1 MLLLKKF
8 KSLLSGSK
16 QKDQTKAKPIKVKPI
31 TEKEWKGDK
40 SSDNRDTPQSKDK
53 NPTKS
58 SYKSSDSSNE
68 KKYGDKKYGDKK
80 YTEQNSNKRTDT
92 DSQRSRGGKSY
103 SNSSTSDGYIKDD
116 KYQDKKYS
124 TKKYSNSPTTQSSD
138 GYIKDDKY
146 QDKRYSTKNYGSSSS
161 NQSSDGYIK
170 DDRYQDKKY
179 STKKYS
185 SPSSNQSSDGYV
197 KDDRYQ
203 DKKYSTKKYS
213 NSSNPQKRSRGRSQ
227 SFQSDRN
234 IRGVNIGYE
243 EALSMDGWTISD
255 FQIAEVEGKQRFHD
269 FNIPDKIMRAIQ
281 SLKYEYCTPIQ
292 ALIIPE
298 AFLGK
303 DLSGKAQTGTG
314 KTAAFLV
321 TIFRHLLE
329 KSESAGRKKGTPRV
343 LIMAPT
349 RELVIQIE
357 KDARDVGK
365 YCGFNIQSVFGGIN
379 YEKQRKQIENRNID
393 ILVATPGRLL
403 DYKEQGVLD
412 LSGLEILVIDEADRM
427 LDMGFIP
434 DMKEIIKSAPPKG
447 VRQTL
452 LFSATL
458 SKDII
463 RLASQWT
470 KNPLS
475 FEVDSKEMTAEHIE
489 QLAYIV
495 ENREKFPLMYNII
508 NNLSLSRV
516 IVFGNRRDEVAKLAD
531 MFAITG
537 ISCGILSG
545 DISQAKRIR
554 TLEDLR
560 NGKIRILCATDV
572 AARGLHVD
580 DISHVFNFTL
590 PDDPE
595 DYVHRIGRTGRAG
608 AKGVSI
614 LFATEEDSYYIPRIE
629 KFTGHKLR
637 YINPEESEL
646 LLPEDLKKLVPTYKS
661 YSSRAHNR
669 RSSGG
674 DRSGSP
680 RSNSSSRSS
689 SNNRFSSSNRSITK
703 TSSTRSTYKSRK
715 PSNDN
720 K

>member
-8 KSLLSGSK
+8 KNLLSGSK
-16 QKDQTKAKPIKVKPI
+16 KKDQIKVKPI
-31 TEKEWKGDK
+31 TEKEWHSNK
-40 SSDNRDTPQSKDK
+40 SSDNRKSSNQPKDNQPIK
-53 NPTKS
+53 K
-58 SYKSSDSSNE
+58 SYKSHDQSNE
-68 KKYGDKKYGDKK
+68 KKYSEKKYSESD
-80 YTEQNSNKRTDT
+80 SNKRSDT
-92 DSQRSRGGKSY
+92 DSQRSRSNRSY
-103 SNSSTSDGYIKDD
+103 DNSSRSGE
-116 KYQDKKYS
+116 
-124 TKKYSNSPTTQSSD
+124 
-138 GYIKDDKY
+138 
-146 QDKRYSTKNYGSSSS
+146 
-161 NQSSDGYIK
+161 
-170 DDRYQDKKY
+170 
-179 STKKYS
+179 
-185 SPSSNQSSDGYV
+185 YV
-197 KDDRYQ
+197 KDDRDRGQ

-213 NSSNPQKRSRGRSQ
+213 NSSYTQRSGEYVKDDRDRGQDKKYSTKKYGNSQNTQSRSRGRSRSQSQ
-227 SFQSDRN
+227 SFQSDSN
-234 IRGVNIGYE
+234 VKGINIGYE
-243 EALSMDGWTISD
+243 EALSMDGWTVAD
-255 FQIAEVEGKQRFHD
+255 FHVEVVEGKNRFHD
-269 FNIPDKIMRAIQ
+269 FNIPDKIMRGVH
-281 SLKYEYCTPIQ
+281 SLGYEYCTPIQ

-298 AFLGK
+298 AFSGK
-303 DLSGKAQTGTG
+303 DLSGRAQTGTG
-314 KTAAFLV
+314 KTAAFLI
-321 TIFRHLLE
+321 TIFKHLLE
-329 KSESAGRKKGTPRV
+329 RPESADRKKGMPRV

-357 KDARDVGK
+357 KDARSVGK

-379 YEKQRKQIENRNID
+379 YEKQRRQIENRKID

-412 LSGLEILVIDEADRM
+412 LSALEILVIDEADRM

-434 DMKEIIKSAPPKG
+434 DMKEIIKSTPPKG

-458 SKDII
+458 NKDII

-470 KNPLS
+470 QNPLS

-495 ENREKFPLMYNII
+495 ENKEKFPLMYNIV
-508 NNLSLSRV
+508 NNLELSRV

-531 MFAITG
+531 MFALAG

-580 DISHVFNFTL
+580 NVSHVFNFTL

-646 LLPEDLKKLVPTYKS
+646 SLPADLKKIIPTYKS
-661 YSSRAHNR
+661 YSSRSQNR
-669 RSSGG
+669 KRPNVERNSNTNNRSSNN
-674 DRSGSP
+674 RS
-680 RSNSSSRSS
+680 SNSNNRSS
-689 SNNRFSSSNRSITK
+689 SNS
-703 TSSTRSTYKSRK
+703 SSTRSTYKPRK
-715 PSNDN
+715 PRTDS